1 MMRTVVTAMEY
12 ELQGLQ
18 SKWTKQ
24 IPDARELAIAQR
36 CALEKYTANQS
47 NSVQRKLQELLQ
59 QQQILLASLQTAILR
74 NSLHSSG
81 RDIFKELHFDTRLG
95 YDEEEREKML
105 IAHSN
110 RSLTTIPSIVEKFSQ
125 MAIDKELAKQKKAD
139 RTGRSLMPL
148 SQIDVTG
155 CEDHTLVS
163 SVFVS
168 EIPHSS
174 FEDVHAAT
182 MACFETIPSWMK
194 HHFGIEATLKRLN
207 SVEAS
212 PAYLQLNFDG
222 AGLPATV
229 NQVVCSNLTPCRGT
243 IYMDVIKEDALY
255 PVSTAN
261 SMQYGISAL
270 TTTPVC
276 EPNTGDTIAVTLRW
290 IAVYRYKLL
299 PDDPALQDDLEII
312 RPILNGD
319 LITSVI
325 CSFLQ
330 ENCSQTSQK

>member
-1 MMRTVVTAMEY
+1 MEY

-125 MAIDKELAKQKKAD
+125 MAIDKELAKQKKAG

-163 SVFVS
+163 GVFVS
-168 EIPHSS
+168 EIPHTSL
-174 FEDVHAAT
+174 EVVYAAVLSYFDSMPT
-182 MACFETIPSWMK
+182 TLK
-194 HHFGIEATLKRLN
+194 RHFGIDLTAELLSSVGPSAHYLRSNFKRAEN
-207 SVEAS
+207 SWEEN
-212 PAYLQLNFDG
+212 NF
-222 AGLPATV
+222 L
-229 NQVVCSNLTPCRGT
+229 CSDRTPLHGMVH
-243 IYMDVIKEDALY
+243 IDAVTDDPLY
-255 PVSTAN
+255 PVSDSA
-261 SMQYGISAL
+261 SWQYSICSIIV
-270 TTTPVC
+270 TPQKDPITSKTVS
-276 EPNTGDTIAVTLRW
+276 VTLRW
-290 IAVYRYKLL
+290 LAVYRYGM
-299 PDDPALQDDLEII
+299 PPNDPAIQADLEVIQ
-312 RPILNGD
+312 PILNGD
-319 LITSVI
+319 LITASL
-325 CSFLQ
+325 CSYIQELKEGSEEFLGGRRLV
-330 ENCSQTSQK
+330 